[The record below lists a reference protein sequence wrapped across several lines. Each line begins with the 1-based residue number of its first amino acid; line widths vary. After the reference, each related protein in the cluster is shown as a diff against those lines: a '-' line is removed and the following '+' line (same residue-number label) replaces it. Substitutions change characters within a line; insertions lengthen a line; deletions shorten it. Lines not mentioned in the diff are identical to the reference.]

1 MTQVTLK
8 QERLAKEYTKALADQ
23 QVPTK
28 QEILNRA
35 GYLPNNRD
43 AFSKDGF
50 RIALMREMEKQ
61 GITDEKISKK
71 LNQLL
76 DHKSPSSIDKGLTH
90 ILKITGGYAPKQQ
103 ETTISGSVDHK
114 IESDNGDY
122 MTYLMTKN
130 KERTIIDGEIT

>member
-1 MTQVTLK
+1 MNQVTVK
-8 QERLAKEYTKALADQ
+8 QERLAKEYVKGLADP
-23 QVPTK
+23 QVATK
-28 QEILNRA
+28 QDILKRA
-35 GYLPNNRD
+35 GYSTESRSV
-43 AFSKDGF
+43 FSKDGF
-50 RIALMREMEKQ
+50 RLALMREMEKQ

-76 DHKSPSSIDKGLTH
+76 DNKSPSSIDKGLTH

-122 MTYLMTKN
+122 MSYLMTKN
-130 KERTIIDGEIT
+130 KERTIIDGEIS

>member
-1 MTQVTLK
+1 MNEPTLQ
-8 QERLAKEYTKALADQ
+8 QERLAKEYVKGLVDTQKS
-23 QVPTK
+23 TK
-28 QEILNRA
+28 QDILKRA
-35 GYLPNNRD
+35 GYSTESRV

-50 RIALMREMEKQ
+50 RIALMKQMEKQ

-76 DHKSPSSIDKGLTH
+76 DNKSPSSIDKGLSH

-122 MTYLMTKN
+122 MSYLMTKN
-130 KERTIIDGEIT
+130 KERTIIDGEIS